1 MAGFSVDADR
11 FDDYEVERRNMKVIL
26 PENKMPLIGGTVQGS
41 RWPPADTSP
50 VKLTM
55 ESVPPSPD
63 TLLARAELQSKE
75 LARLRQLLTLEK
87 RQQLRKVSKQN
98 LKSKNQRRKAIAA
111 RSRKRNR

>member
-1 MAGFSVDADR
+1 ME
-11 FDDYEVERRNMKVIL
+11 YEVIF
-26 PENKMPLIGGTVQGS
+26 PENEMLPIGGTV
-41 RWPPADTSP
+41 PPTDTSP

-55 ESVPPSPD
+55 ESIPSPD
-63 TLLARAELQSKE
+63 TLLAKAELKAEE

>member
-1 MAGFSVDADR
+1 MDANR

-26 PENKMPLIGGTVQGS
+26 PENEVAPVAPT
-41 RWPPADTSP
+41 DTSP

-55 ESVPPSPD
+55 ESVPSPD

-75 LARLRQLLTLEK
+75 LARLRQLLSLEK

>member
-1 MAGFSVDADR
+1 
-11 FDDYEVERRNMKVIL
+11 MKVIL
-26 PENKMPLIGGTVQGS
+26 PENEVAPWPLV
-41 RWPPADTSP
+41 PPADTSP

-55 ESVPPSPD
+55 ESIPSPD
-63 TLLARAELQSKE
+63 TLLAKAELKAEE
-75 LARLRQLLTLEK
+75 LARLRQLLMRQK

>member
-1 MAGFSVDADR
+1 MEYD
-11 FDDYEVERRNMKVIL
+11 VIF
-26 PENKMPLIGGTVQGS
+26 PENEV
-41 RWPPADTSP
+41 PPTDTSP

-55 ESVPPSPD
+55 ESIPSPD
-63 TLLARAELQSKE
+63 TLLAKAELKAEE
-75 LARLRQLLTLEK
+75 LTRLRHLLMRQK

>member
-1 MAGFSVDADR
+1 MDANR

-26 PENKMPLIGGTVQGS
+26 PENEVAPWPLV
-41 RWPPADTSP
+41 PPTDTSP

-55 ESVPPSPD
+55 ESVPSPD

-75 LARLRQLLTLEK
+75 LARLRQLLSLEK

>member
-1 MAGFSVDADR
+1 MDANR
-11 FDDYEVERRNMKVIL
+11 FDDHEVERRNMKGIL

-55 ESVPPSPD
+55 ESVPSPD

-87 RQQLRKVSKQN
+87 RQQLRKTSKQN